1 MKIVE
6 PLTSTPVSYRKRA
19 MRFSQHAI
27 RLARNHRSDK
37 PVKKN
42 NKKIERKK
50 LSWRELQ
57 NLDSNIVTRNEH
69 SYECHISAS
78 MKTFV
83 HMRIVER
90 IALRLYFSRFLL
102 FILC

>member
-1 MKIVE
+1 MNHLQARQFPIANV
-6 PLTSTPVSYRKRA
+6 PRVFRNTPYASRGITV
-19 MRFSQHAI
+19 AI
-27 RLARNHRSDK
+27 N
-37 PVKKN
+37 PEKKN

-69 SYECHISAS
+69 SYECHISVS

-83 HMRIVER
+83 HMQIVER